1 MFAVLPVKGK
11 QNFPVLYLVD
21 IVHNAALQRY
31 KQRTLDLGIL
41 LDKKQMWLI
50 YKNYS
55 VTYRGYS
62 DHAFLLKKVRGDTV
76 GKLKDLVYL
85 KKLSLISGEMKGLNY
100 DVMML
105 IQYKC

>member
-1 MFAVLPVKGK
+1 
-11 QNFPVLYLVD
+11 
-21 IVHNAALQRY
+21 
-31 KQRTLDLGIL
+31 
-41 LDKKQMWLI
+41 MWLI

-62 DHAFLLKKVRGDTV
+62 DHAFLLKKVRRDTV